1 MTFLSPI
8 PLPDPVEPAAWR
20 AYVSHR
26 ARSFF
31 EAHARDDAF
40 EAVCFMLVKKPETLP
55 VIAVCDEYDDVESIV
70 RQMAHVAENFDH
82 FGMHAVENTAGYVAL
97 AWPFVSIDDDHR
109 DVVFDLLRGVA
120 RDLGATATAII
131 SECFMRTDFS
141 APRGTGSDVLMTCCE
156 QAGRAVAV
164 SIAEIEGAMPD
175 RSMGPWLPLE
185 GVAVGGAILGLFNDA
200 DDADT
205 MPVPPGFTPKINVAT
220 VGEA

>member
-31 EAHARDDAF
+31 DAHARDDAF

-70 RQMAHVAENFDH
+70 RQMAHVVENFDH
-82 FGMHAVENTAGYVAL
+82 FGMHAVENTAGYVVL
-97 AWPFVSIDDDHR
+97 AWPFVSVDDEHR

-164 SIAEIEGAMPD
+164 SIAEIEGAMPT
-175 RSMGPWLPLE
+175 RSLKAWTPLE
-185 GVAVGGAILGLFNDA
+185 GVAMGGAIFGLFNDA
-200 DDADT
+200 DDT